1 MRNLALT
8 VLLALIMLPGCDREP
23 AATDVDAAAGEGST
37 AASLAGAPC
46 PPSFDWLPALIKLPP
61 DCTVVSLDEPDER
74 NRSLL
79 MTTTADTTRLISG
92 YAGELYMEGY
102 VVKQLPGMGFLF
114 SGPDVASGRVELLEQ
129 EYASRPVIQVDV
141 ELKE

>member
-1 MRNLALT
+1 MKNLTLT
-8 VLLALIMLPGCDREP
+8 VLFPLITLVGCDREP
-23 AATDVDAAAGEGST
+23 AATETADSAGST
-37 AASLAGAPC
+37 AASLAGAAC

-74 NRSLL
+74 NRSLQL
-79 MTTTADTTRLISG
+79 TTTADTTQLISG

-114 SGPDVASGRVELLEQ
+114 SGPDVHRGRVELLDR
-129 EYASRPVIQVDV
+129 EYESRPVIQVDV